1 VKQISPEKK
10 RGGKRGGG
18 KRGLK
23 GVNTQNGNFFNFKSD
38 LYVVL
43 PLISS
48 E

>member
-1 VKQISPEKK
+1 MKQISPEKK
-10 RGGKRGGG
+10 RGGKRG
-18 KRGLK
+18 LK
-23 GVNTQNGNFFNFKSD
+23 GINTHNGNFYNFKSD